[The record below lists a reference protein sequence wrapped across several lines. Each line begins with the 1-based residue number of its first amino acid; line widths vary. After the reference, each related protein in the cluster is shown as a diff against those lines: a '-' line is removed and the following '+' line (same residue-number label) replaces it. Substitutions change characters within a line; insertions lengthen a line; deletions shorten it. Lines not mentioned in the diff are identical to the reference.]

1 MRSKL
6 FITKVFVVVLLSF
19 FSVVNLVAKDYGFRV
34 KVTGKGTDM
43 MFIPGLA
50 CSGDVW
56 KNTVERYNVNYRCH
70 ILTLPGFN
78 KVKEIN
84 FGTNYTDYITEQILS
99 YIEDN
104 NIEKP
109 IIVGHSLGGFIALK
123 IAIANSSVASKYII
137 VDALPF
143 LPAIMNP
150 IATVESSKNMAERM
164 RTQMKSRKKGEGAD
178 FLRPM
183 MRTMVTDTLYAEK
196 IVKWGVNS
204 HAPTVAQANYEL
216 YTTDL
221 RNELK
226 SIKNPILVM
235 GSWVAYKNYG
245 VTHDITMH
253 NYKGQYA
260 KADNCKIVISDDARH
275 FIMIDNPEFF
285 FTEIDRF
292 IN

>member
-6 FITKVFVVVLLSF
+6 LITKMFVVILLS
-19 FSVVNLVAKDYGFRV
+19 VYTVENLSAKDYGFRI

-43 MFIPGLA
+43 ILIPGLA

-56 KNTVERYNVNYRCH
+56 ENTVDHYSANYRCH
-70 ILTLPGFN
+70 ILTLPGFD
-78 KVKEIN
+78 KVKEVD
-84 FGTNYTDYITEQILS
+84 FGLNYSDYITRQVLS
-99 YIEDN
+99 YINDN
-104 NIEKP
+104 NINKP
-109 IIVGHSLGGFIALK
+109 IIVGHSLGGFISLK
-123 IAIANSSVASKYII
+123 IAIADNDIASKYII

-150 IATVESSKNMAERM
+150 MATIESSRKIAEGM
-164 RTQMKSRKKGEGAD
+164 RAQMKNRKRGEGAD

-196 IVKWGVNS
+196 VVEWGVNS

-221 RNELK
+221 REQLK
-226 SIKNPILVM
+226 VIKSPILVM
-235 GSWVAYKNYG
+235 GSWIAYKNYG

-260 KADNCKIVISDDARH
+260 KAENCTVVLSDDARH

-285 FTEIDRF
+285 FTQIDRF